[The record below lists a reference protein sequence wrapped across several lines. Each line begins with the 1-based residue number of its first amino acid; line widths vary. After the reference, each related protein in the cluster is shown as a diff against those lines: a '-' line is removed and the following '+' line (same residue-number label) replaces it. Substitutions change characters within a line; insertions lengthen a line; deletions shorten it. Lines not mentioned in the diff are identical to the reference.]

1 MNNIITNYTLDNNV
15 LIIQTESKKLKI
27 EAATDS
33 CIHIIYTGRDE
44 FSTKKS
50 YMVLDKDFTSTLCKV
65 DENDKK
71 LIFSTR
77 NIKLEIDKST
87 LSFTWRDKNNKLL
100 VKEPKKGGKYL
111 IDIEVKKP
119 VYDSNTE
126 VKSKTTVDGNH
137 AVVEPI
143 GYDFDRMAYSTKL
156 ELAFSEDEAIY
167 GLGQHEN
174 GIFNYRGKQQYIYQQ
189 NMNIAC
195 PFFVSTN
202 GYGFLMDSYSL
213 GEFCDNE
220 NGSYYWAEIED
231 EMDFYFM
238 YGPSFD
244 EIIAQYRNLT
254 GKATMFPLWAYGFVQ
269 SKERYHTQDE
279 VVDIVKKYRELEVP
293 LDCIVQDWMY
303 WKEGYWSEKSFDETR
318 YPDPQKFYDDIHNE
332 NAKLMISIWPN
343 MRGNGP
349 NQEELSQAGYMFK
362 NKSSY
367 NPFIKGARDMYWKQC
382 EEGLFNYGLDAWW
395 CDCSEPFEKDWY
407 GETKRPPYVHMME
420 QTSEFKKYMDG
431 EYINS
436 YTLLHAQAMY
446 EGQRA
451 VSDKRMVN
459 LTRSHFPG
467 QQRYGTI
474 TWSGDTAATWDVYRK
489 QIAEGL
495 NFCASGAPKWTLDI
509 GGFFVNNKNLW
520 FWKTDYTKGMED
532 KGFCELYTRWYQY
545 GAFLPMFRSHGTDIS
560 REIWNFGKKG
570 EMFYDSIELFT
581 HLRYRF
587 LPYIYTMAGMV
598 THKDYTMLRALAF
611 DFADDKNVYDIADQ
625 FMFGTS
631 IMVCPVTTPMYY
643 EANSIKLTDIPKGRI
658 VYLPAGCN
666 WYDFWTGELYS
677 GGNRIFVKA
686 PIDKIPLF
694 IKAGSII
701 PMGPFA
707 QYAEEKL
714 EAPWELRVYPGAN
727 GRFEIYEDKGDSYDY
742 ENSEYSWL
750 PISWDDKAS
759 RLTLGDRE
767 GDFPEL
773 INNRQFNVVKV
784 GLNKGVG
791 INVSKDID
799 KVIDYTGEEV
809 TISL

>member
-1 MNNIITNYTLDNNV
+1 MNNIAVNYTLDNNE
-15 LIIQTESKKLKI
+15 LMMQTANKKLKV
-27 EAATDS
+27 EAVTDS

-50 YMVLDKDFTSTLCKV
+50 YMVLDKDFSKTECCVYEEVGKI
-65 DENDKK
+65 
-71 LIFSTR
+71 IFTTR
-77 NIKLEIDKST
+77 NIKLEIDKSN
-87 LSFTWRDKNNKLL
+87 LAFKWKDKNNKLL
-100 VKEPKKGGKYL
+100 VKEPKRGGKYL
-111 IDIEVKKP
+111 IDVEVKKP
-119 VYDSNTE
+119 VYDDNTE
-126 VKSKTTVDGNH
+126 VKSKMTVDGNH

-143 GYDFDRMAYSTKL
+143 SYDFDRMAYSTKL
-156 ELAFSEDEAIY
+156 ELEFDEEEAIY
-167 GLGQHEN
+167 GLGQHED
-174 GIFNYRGKQQYIYQQ
+174 GTFNYRGKQQYIYQQ

-195 PFFVSTN
+195 PYFISTN

-213 GEFCDNE
+213 GEFRDDDK
-220 NGSYYWAEIED
+220 GTYYWAEIED

-238 YGPSFD
+238 YGPTFD
-244 EIIAQYRNLT
+244 EIIAEYRYLT
-254 GKATMFPLWAYGFVQ
+254 GKTTMSPLWSYGFVQ

-279 VVDIVKKYRELEVP
+279 VIDVVKKYRELGVP

-303 WKEGYWSEKSFDETR
+303 WKKGYWSEKSFDESR
-318 YPDPQKFYDDIHNE
+318 YPDPKKFFEDIHDE

-349 NQEELSQAGYMFK
+349 NQEELSQAGYMFE
-362 NKSSY
+362 NKSTY

-382 EEGLFNYGLDAWW
+382 EKGLFKYGLDAWW

-407 GETKRPPYVHMME
+407 GEVKRPPFVHMME

-431 EYINS
+431 EEINV
-436 YTLLHAQAMY
+436 YTLLHSRAMY
-446 EGQRA
+446 EGQREI
-451 VSDKRMVN
+451 SDKRMVN

-474 TWSGDTAATWDVYRK
+474 TWSGDTAATWKVYK
-489 QIAEGL
+489 NQIADGL

-509 GGFFVNNKNLW
+509 GGFFVNSKNLW
-520 FWKTDYTKGMED
+520 FWKTDYTKGTED

-581 HLRYRF
+581 HLRYRL
-587 LPYIYTMAGMV
+587 LPYIYTMAGME
-598 THKDYTMLRALAF
+598 THKDYTMLRNLAF
-611 DFADDKNVYDIADQ
+611 DFVDDKKVYNISDQ

-631 IMVCPVTTPMYY
+631 IMVCPVTEPMYY
-643 EANSIKLTDIPKGRI
+643 EVNSVELNDIQKGRM
-658 VYLPAGCN
+658 VYLPAGCD

-677 GGNRIFVKA
+677 GGKEIFVEAK
-686 PIDKIPLF
+686 IDRMPLF

-707 QYAEEKL
+707 QYVDEKPD
-714 EAPWELRVYPGAN
+714 APWELRVYPGRD
-727 GRFEIYEDKGDSYDY
+727 GSVDIYQDKCDGYEY
-742 ENSEYSWL
+742 ENGEYSWL
-750 PISWDDKAS
+750 PIRWDDKAS
-759 RLTLGDRE
+759 KLIFAERI

-773 INNRQFNVVKV
+773 VKTRQFDLVKV
-784 GLNKGVG
+784 TRGKGVG
-791 INVSKDID
+791 VEIEKQVD
-799 KVIDYTGEEV
+799 KSTNYSGEELTV
-809 TISL
+809 IL